1 MVLSGNIF
9 RRLSAGARLF
19 RFVKFRT
26 LYVDARERFPELYA
40 YRYTDDELR
49 EWVPKVNELADS
61 GREVHLLMNNCYRDQ
76 AVDNAAQLAKLL
88 TG

>member
-1 MVLSGNIF
+1 MDATTRCGN
-9 RRLSAGARLF
+9 GATSR
-19 RFVKFRT
+19 
-26 LYVDARERFPELYA
+26 YA
-40 YRYTDDELR
+40 EEELR

-88 TG
+88 TEGA